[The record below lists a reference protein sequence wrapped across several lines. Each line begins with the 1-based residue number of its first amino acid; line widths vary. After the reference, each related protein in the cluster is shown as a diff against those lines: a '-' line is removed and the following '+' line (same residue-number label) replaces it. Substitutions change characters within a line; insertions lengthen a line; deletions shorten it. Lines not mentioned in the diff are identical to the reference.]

1 MAAAAAASILLR
13 ASSPLLPDR
22 CDGST
27 GTTARADRRRCY
39 ADKGFLGIAGGAA
52 FAAAST
58 TVVAPVPAPTRPRL
72 RGRPPPPPEALSSP
86 PMFAAVD
93 RFLAASST
101 AASKTPGPTLTSAVA
116 ELVDLLRQCRDQ
128 GDPASAAR
136 LAELLEELAT
146 GADRNEAAAAAARE
160 LARVLVVA
168 AGVHGAVQRAT
179 REERRRARMLA
190 GSAGTIDGLDGIVA
204 AAGAVRD
211 LAAGLLHVA
220 EELDGWQI
228 DDRERTGNGGTGSGE
243 TAVAAMGR
251 ARVVL
256 ADVLLRLAEQ
266 ARTLEICAGSV
277 QASSSSIHDFTES
290 MVALRRDTAEAA
302 TALLQQVGPGKNG
315 GEAPPDLP
323 ALQSLIVKAELLL
336 DRVRTVS
343 HLLEN
348 RSDDLDFT
356 IWAQVAVRVAAN
368 AGVMPPLHEQ
378 SIARSALRQ
387 PFGSALVAGMTAA
400 AAESATPADAQL
412 LGRAIDAMIA
422 AINRDLIAADRARSA
437 RGDGKTREDG
447 FADDI
452 LDAHSSFSSS
462 RMSLVKHAISACIEF
477 IRTTILFQQGS
488 RGPSSKRARQST
500 AHFAW
505 RILLHLTKDGRRV
518 LAAVDAFRRSRST
531 GGRELPGRPGIDNDE
546 ASDPLLALD
555 RGYLVLAAMLVDS
568 RKVASA
574 ALARAGINRRKH
586 AILDVL
592 DYVPLCAGVTAPSE
606 QSGMWGICSAA
617 TSSTRGVAPLPLEAC
632 VRRWDA
638 VLRYCAAA
646 SHETRRPELSEFREV
661 FAPASVVRLMRAMQ
675 TAATPA
681 APAAFLPGG
690 SLFNVVIELVA
701 TCAPAAMADPLVV
714 ARGEERRILGRGG
727 GTARSERLDACLE
740 LAASMERS
748 GHSLTPQTYAA
759 LFQACEVAAVVDGEM
774 VGDVGGK
781 AAADNDSGVSEEGD
795 ADVDLAVDD
804 EGRLVLRNLDGR
816 LDELERRMQERDRL
830 AHSHDSMHALLVAV
844 ARSGGSGPQP
854 LAQRIQALRAS
865 GAPVP
870 VRVYAG
876 VFEAAGDNG
885 DSRVGRW
892 VLDDAV
898 HGVLR
903 THPWL
908 LQRPT
913 SAASEAMAAG
923 GSGDDR
929 AAVRQQLLRGLLCCA
944 AGAGDVASAWRWWRT
959 ARVLLDDAAV
969 ARDARMAA
977 ALVRGVVLV
986 EVSAAATAAASASV
1000 PDEALAMA
1008 EAGGPA
1014 TVGARAYGSDAVA
1027 ESAQPPFPRA
1037 LGRRAVLEMAQLRV
1051 KVPHGLIAPAFAR
1064 LQQEQKQQQQPA
1076 RVDGAGAAGVM
1087 TAGEGGE
1094 DVRLVRG
1101 LLRVTEWGGV
1111 GGDDGAA
1118 ERARLA
1124 EALAAAGRR
1133 LEARTV
1139 REFEVGR
1146 W

>member
-1 MAAAAAASILLR
+1 
-13 ASSPLLPDR
+13 
-22 CDGST
+22 
-27 GTTARADRRRCY
+27 
-39 ADKGFLGIAGGAA
+39 
-52 FAAAST
+52 
-58 TVVAPVPAPTRPRL
+58 
-72 RGRPPPPPEALSSP
+72 
-86 PMFAAVD
+86 MFAAVD

-101 AASKTPGPTLTSAVA
+101 AASKSPGPTSTSAVA

-136 LAELLEELAT
+136 LAERLEELAT

-190 GSAGTIDGLDGIVA
+190 GSSGTTDGLDGIVA

-302 TALLQQVGPGKNG
+302 TALLQQVGPGKYG

-323 ALQSLIVKAELLL
+323 ALQSLVVKAELLL

-356 IWAQVAVRVAAN
+356 IWAQVAVRVAAD

-378 SIARSALRQ
+378 SIARTALRQ
-387 PFGSALVAGMTAA
+387 PFGSTLVAGMTAA

-422 AINRDLIAADRARSA
+422 AINRDLIAAERTRSA
-437 RGDGKTREDG
+437 RGDGKTRKDG
-447 FADDI
+447 FADDK
-452 LDAHSSFSSS
+452 LDAHSPFSSS

-488 RGPSSKRARQST
+488 RGLSSKRARQST

-531 GGRELPGRPGIDNDE
+531 GGRELPGQPGVDNDE

-555 RGYLVLAAMLVDS
+555 RGYLALATMLVDS
-568 RKVASA
+568 RKVAPS

-586 AILDVL
+586 AILNVL
-592 DYVPLCAGVTAPSE
+592 DYVPLYAGVSAPSE
-606 QSGMWGICSAA
+606 QNGVWGIGSPA
-617 TSSTRGVAPLPLEAC
+617 TSSTRGATPLPLEAC

-661 FAPASVVRLMRAMQ
+661 FAPAGVVRLMRAMQ

-690 SLFNVVIELVA
+690 SLFNVVTELVA
-701 TCAPAAMADPLVV
+701 TCAPGAMVDPLVV
-714 ARGEERRILGRGG
+714 TRGEERKILGQWD

-774 VGDVGGK
+774 VGDVGGI
-781 AAADNDSGVSEEGD
+781 AAADNDSGVSEDGG
-795 ADVDLAVDD
+795 ADIDLAVDD

-816 LDELERRMQERDRL
+816 LDELERRMQERDGL
-830 AHSHDSMHALLVAV
+830 AHSHDSMQALLVAV
-844 ARSGGSGPQP
+844 ARSGSDGPQP
-854 LAQRIQALRAS
+854 LARRIQALRAS
-865 GAPVP
+865 GVPVP

-913 SAASEAMAAG
+913 LAAASEAMAAG

-929 AAVRQQLLRGLLCCA
+929 TAVRQQLLRGLLCCA
-944 AGAGDVASAWRWWRT
+944 AGAGDAASAWRWWRT
-959 ARVLLDDAAV
+959 ARVLLDDAAI
-969 ARDARMAA
+969 ARDGRMAA

-986 EVSAAATAAASASV
+986 EVSAAVTAAASTSV

-1008 EAGGPA
+1008 EAGGPSA
-1014 TVGARAYGSDAVA
+1014 ARARVCGGGTVA
-1027 ESAQPPFPRA
+1027 GPAQPPFPRG
-1037 LGRRAVLEMAQLRV
+1037 LGRRAVLELAQLRV
-1051 KVPHGLIAPAFAR
+1051 KVPHGLMAPAFAR
-1064 LQQEQKQQQQPA
+1064 LQQQQQQQQLPA

-1087 TAGEGGE
+1087 TADGGGE

-1101 LLRVTEWGGV
+1101 LLR
-1111 GGDDGAA
+1111 
-1118 ERARLA
+1118 
-1124 EALAAAGRR
+1124 
-1133 LEARTV
+1133 
-1139 REFEVGR
+1139 
-1146 W
+1146 